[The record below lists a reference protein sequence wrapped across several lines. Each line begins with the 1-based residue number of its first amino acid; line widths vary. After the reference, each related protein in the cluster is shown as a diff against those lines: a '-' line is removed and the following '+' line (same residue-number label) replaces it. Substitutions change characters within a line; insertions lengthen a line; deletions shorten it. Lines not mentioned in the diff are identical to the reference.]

1 MMHNFKELKVWQK
14 SIELAVDIYKLTES
28 FPSEEKFGMTSQIR
42 RSAVS
47 VSSNIAEGS
56 GRKTNKD
63 FSNFLSHSLGSLFEL
78 ETQLI
83 ISHRIDYLNKDDF
96 DKINKDINEIQKM
109 TFALISKF
117 STENKS

>member
-1 MMHNFKELKVWQK
+1 MHNFKELKVWQK